1 MERDNQ
7 ASNSSRMTSAAQR
20 KQAQRERERSFD
32 IKRVE
37 VPLSATERAMLA
49 EGCEF
54 RGGYDASEYI
64 ATLIRRDHAR
74 IQKIKAELGSCEFCQ
89 SPLPT
94 GCNKKFK
101 GRTEC
106 FHTHQARQTLLL

>member
-7 ASNSSRMTSAAQR
+7 ATNSSRMTSAAQR
-20 KQAQRERERSFD
+20 KQAQREREKSFD
-32 IKRVE
+32 IKRIE

-54 RGGYDASEYI
+54 RGGYDANEYI
-64 ATLIRRDHAR
+64 ATLIRRDHTR
-74 IQKIKAELGSCEFCQ
+74 IQEIKAELGSCEFCQ

-94 GCNKKFK
+94 GCNKIHK
-101 GRTEC
+101 GRAEC
-106 FHTHQARQTLLL
+106 FHTHKARQILSL